1 MRISVIGTGYV
12 GLVTG
17 TCFAETGNQVTCMD
31 VDLKKI
37 TQLKKGRSPI
47 YEPGLDAM
55 LEKNLKAKRLVFT
68 LSLKEAS
75 ENSDVIFLCLP
86 TPPGADGSADLR
98 YVLSVA
104 EDIAKL
110 TAGEKIVVTKSTVPV
125 GTADKI
131 RGIFKKYKRTDFI
144 VASNPEFLKEGN
156 AIQDFMFPDRVV
168 VGVEDSRGVEILQ
181 QLYEP
186 FIRTGAPILIMENR
200 SAEMVKYAANAFL
213 ATRISFMNEIARLC
227 EKVNADVDKVRVAI
241 GYDARIGPKFLFPGI
256 GWGGSCFP
264 KDVKALIKIGE
275 EEGVVTKV
283 VTAVNEVNDEQKKLI
298 FEKVRSHFGDKL
310 SNKHFA
316 LWGLSFK
323 PKTDDM
329 REAPSLVIIDQL
341 LEAGSS
347 VAAFDPVST
356 ENAVKL
362 LNQGKAKPSGKKAGS
377 GGSRVK
383 FTNDQYE
390 ALKDADGLIL
400 VTEWQEFREPDYQK
414 MKKLMRQH
422 VIFDGRNLY
431 KPEKVREMGFEYY
444 GIGRK

>member
-1 MRISVIGTGYV
+1 MQISVIGTGYV

-17 TCFAETGNQVTCMD
+17 TCFAETGNHVTCMD
-31 VDLKKI
+31 VDVAKI
-37 TQLKKGRSPI
+37 SKLKKGHSPI
-47 YEPGLDAM
+47 YEPGLDAI
-55 LEKNLKAKRLVFT
+55 LEKNLKAKRLTFT
-68 LSLKEAS
+68 SSLKEAA
-75 ENSDVIFLCLP
+75 ENSEVIFLCLP

-110 TAGEKIVVTKSTVPV
+110 TDGRKIVVTKSTVPV

-131 RGIFKKYKRTDFI
+131 RSIFKRYKQNDFI

-168 VGVEDSRGVEILQ
+168 VGVDNPFGAELLQ

-186 FIRTGAPILIMENR
+186 FVRTGAPILIMENR

-213 ATRISFMNEIARLC
+213 ATRISFMNEIARIC
-227 EKVNADVDKVRVAI
+227 EKVDADVDKVRVAI

-264 KDVKALIKIGE
+264 KDVRALIKIGE
-275 EEGVVTKV
+275 EEGVQTPIVS
-283 VTAVNEVNDEQKKLI
+283 AVDDVNDAQKKI
-298 FEKVRSHFGDKL
+298 IPEKVRKHFGGNIKG
-310 SNKHFA
+310 KHFA

-329 REAPSLVIIDQL
+329 REAPSLVIIGEL
-341 LEAGSS
+341 LKEGAS
-347 VAAFDPVST
+347 VAAFDPVAT
-356 ENAVKL
+356 ENAVKIL
-362 LNQGKAKPSGKKAGS
+362 GSSKPGMTKKGAKDKSTKL
-377 GGSRVK
+377 K
-383 FTNDQYE
+383 FAEDQYE
-390 ALKDADGLIL
+390 ALKGADALVL
-400 VTEWQEFREPDYQK
+400 VTEWQEFREPDFKK
-414 MKKLMRQH
+414 MKALMNQH

-431 KPEKVREMGFEYY
+431 KPEKIREMGFEYY
-444 GIGRK
+444 GIGRR